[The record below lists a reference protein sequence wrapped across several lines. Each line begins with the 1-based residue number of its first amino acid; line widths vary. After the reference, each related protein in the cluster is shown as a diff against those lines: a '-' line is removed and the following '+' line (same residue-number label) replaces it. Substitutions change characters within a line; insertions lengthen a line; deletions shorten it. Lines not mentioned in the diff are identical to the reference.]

1 MYEIDQEL
9 IENFIFTE
17 RVLPDFISE
26 KAASKSQQDEE
37 PDKFDMCLAE
47 QMKNSDTLLVK
58 YCKFYMAMQ
67 ANLILKETRLIDI
80 CKVLECKRG
89 DVQNI

>member
-1 MYEIDQEL
+1 MYGIDQEL

-17 RVLPDFISE
+17 RILPYFISE
-26 KAASKSQQDEE
+26 EAAAQSQHDEE
-37 PDKFDMCLAE
+37 LNKFDMCLAE
-47 QMKNSDTLLVK
+47 QMKDSDTLLVK

-67 ANLILKETRLIDI
+67 ANLILQETRLIDI

-89 DVQNI
+89 EIQNI